1 MEAER
6 LRKQLWT
13 ERIFFG
19 VVIVALL
26 AVIYFWRSPGP
37 RVYAIMIGDEPKVF
51 LASQSIAAKVQ
62 KSLRDEFT
70 KRYGENVALPEMKVV
85 DYPKSEDHKTMTESD
100 ALDALLKEVKPQV
113 KAAAITING
122 KTVVALPDRADA
134 DKVLDQVKIA
144 LLQRE
149 EQSIFPLQKEPPK
162 IDPSKA
168 RFKEKVEIKETAVDA
183 DILKS
188 SVKDAVRLLL
198 GSGNGE
204 NKPYVVQAG
213 DTGVSIAKKLHMP
226 LNKLMQLNP
235 GVKWNRLQIGQ
246 ELNITEAKPLLTI
259 VYTRELTWRVDV
271 PYTFEEIEAPHLP
284 PHTIK
289 VQRRGQ
295 DGRKEI
301 TARIT
306 YENGREVSRQII
318 REKILKPSVRQV
330 VVMSP

>member
-19 VVIVALL
+19 LVIVALL

-37 RVYAIMIGDEPKVF
+37 RVYAITVGDEPKVF
-51 LASQSIAAKVQ
+51 LASHSTAAKVQ
-62 KSLRDEFT
+62 RSLRDEFAA
-70 KRYGENVALPEMKVV
+70 RYGESVLLPEMKVV
-85 DYPKSEDHKTMTESD
+85 AYPKSEDAQPITESD
-100 ALDALLKEVKPQV
+100 ALDVLRKEVKPQV

-122 KTVVALPDRADA
+122 KTVVALPNRADA
-134 DKVLDQVKIA
+134 NEALSQVKSL

-149 EQSIFPLQKEPPK
+149 ERSLLPLQKEPPQ

-168 RFKEKVEIKETAVDA
+168 KFKEKVEIKETAVDA
-183 DILKS
+183 DLLKS

-198 GSGNGE
+198 GSGNGDH
-204 NKPYVVQAG
+204 KPYVVQAG
-213 DTGVSIAKKLHMP
+213 DTGVGIAKKLNMP

-246 ELNITEAKPLLTI
+246 ELNTTEAKPLLTV
-259 VYTRELTWRVDV
+259 VYTRELTWRMDV

-284 PHTIK
+284 PHTVKI
-289 VQRRGQ
+289 QRRGR

-306 YENGREVSRQII
+306 YENGREVARHII
-318 REKILKPSVRQV
+318 REKILKPSVPQV

>member
-1 MEAER
+1 MEVER
-6 LRKQLWT
+6 LRKQLWR
-13 ERIFFG
+13 ERISFG
-19 VVIVALL
+19 LVIVALL
-26 AVIYFWRSPGP
+26 VVIYLWRSPGP
-37 RVYAIMIGDEPKVF
+37 RIYAITVGDEPKVF
-51 LASQSIAAKVQ
+51 LASQSTAMKVQ

-70 KRYGENVALPEMKVV
+70 QRYGANVSLPEMKVV
-85 DYPKSEDHKTMTESD
+85 GYPQSEDLKPMTESD
-100 ALDALLKEVKPQV
+100 ALAALRRAVKPQV
-113 KAAAITING
+113 KAAAIAING

-134 DKVLDQVKIA
+134 DEVLRQVKSI
-144 LLQRE
+144 LLRRE
-149 EQSIFPLQKEPPK
+149 EQSIFPPQKNPPK
-162 IDPSKA
+162 IDPSQAK
-168 RFKEKVEIKETAVDA
+168 FKEKVEIKETRVDA
-183 DILKS
+183 DLLQS

-213 DTGVSIAKKLHMP
+213 DTGVGIAKKLHMP

-246 ELNITEAKPLLTI
+246 ELNTTEAKPLLTI
-259 VYTRELTWRVDV
+259 VYTRELTWRMDV
-271 PYTFEEIEAPHLP
+271 PYTLEEVEAPHLP
-284 PHTIK
+284 PHTVK

-306 YENGREVSRQII
+306 YENGREVSRHII

-330 VVMSP
+330 VLMSP